1 MRRRRLWCGRL
12 HDAGPAGQGQGDD
25 QNGRRDRV
33 GDVCCLEETPAG
45 LFSWVRTSATL
56 LPIPCGQPRDSSC
69 KLQEVMREKLGF
81 G

>member
-1 MRRRRLWCGRL
+1 LVPG
-12 HDAGPAGQGQGDD
+12 
-25 QNGRRDRV
+25 
-33 GDVCCLEETPAG
+33 EETPAG

-69 KLQEVMREKLGF
+69 KLQKDMREKLGF